1 MVAFTDCGVVRCGV
15 TMVDMEPVVAPESQ
29 PAVDGRAPGR
39 PLAVGVVIPAGGTAR
54 RLGGVPKPALQVGD
68 RSMVARLVADLR
80 EFPLVVVGPR
90 PADVVTDG
98 VDVTWCT
105 EDPPGG
111 GPAAA
116 LAAGL
121 VHLTAVDVVVAI
133 AGDQPFAASAVPRLV
148 EALGADPGADVA
160 WGVDADDRDQPLLGA
175 YRADVLR
182 SRLSEP
188 ASGRSMRQVTTG
200 LRALR
205 VRLSAAEGIDVD
217 DPADLAAARDRA
229 RGA

>member
-1 MVAFTDCGVVRCGV
+1 
-15 TMVDMEPVVAPESQ
+15 MVDMEPVLAPESQ
-29 PAVDGRAPGR
+29 PAVAGRAPGR
-39 PLAVGVVIPAGGTAR
+39 PLAVGVVIPAGGTGR

-98 VDVTWCT
+98 VDVTWCM

-121 VHLTAVDVVVAI
+121 VHLTGADVVVAI

-148 EALGADPGADVA
+148 EALAADPGADVA
-160 WGVDADDRDQPLLGA
+160 WGVDADDRDQPLLAA

-188 ASGRSMRQVTTG
+188 AGGRSMRQVTTG

-217 DPADLAAARDRA
+217 DPADLAAARDQARRA
-229 RGA
+229 